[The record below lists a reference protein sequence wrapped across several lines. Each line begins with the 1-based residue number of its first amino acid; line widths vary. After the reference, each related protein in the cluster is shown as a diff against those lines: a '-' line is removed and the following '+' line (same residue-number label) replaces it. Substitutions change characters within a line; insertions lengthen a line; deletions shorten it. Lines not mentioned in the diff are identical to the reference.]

1 MVYACRYRLS
11 REGGIEMSGVDDVR
25 CADVRQRPSGTGD
38 LGESVV
44 VRPVLT
50 KGEAKKARIL
60 LSQNIE
66 ELSDMRVPDFV
77 GKDDGSLR
85 PTLVGAFFEDR
96 MVGAALVGPVGDY
109 TVAFEQNIRV
119 FHPWCDARKASE
131 ILLKS
136 VAEVQG
142 LVVDSLHRGKGI
154 GLRLKLYCDVWAA
167 QHDAEFM
174 FSVPTNEA
182 ACKMNERAGHIVL
195 GDGVRMVVQVQ
206 DRETGFRSPAI
217 AAWQDGSSE
226 HPGWNAFRQVRI
238 ADPPSVRVGQWPP
251 VDVIPGTNGLYAM
264 GEDGRVRMVV
274 SWYGWPRPKE
284 C

>member
-1 MVYACRYRLS
+1 M
-11 REGGIEMSGVDDVR
+11 MSGFDDAVGT
-25 CADVRQRPSGTGD
+25 DVSQGPSGTGD

-44 VRPVLT
+44 IRPVLT

-66 ELSDMRVPDFV
+66 ELLDMRIPDFV
-77 GKDDGSLR
+77 GQDDGSSR
-85 PTLVGAFFEDR
+85 PTLIGAFLEDR

-109 TVAFEQNIRV
+109 AVAFEQNIRA
-119 FHPWCDARKASE
+119 FHSWCDARKASE
-131 ILLKS
+131 ILRKS

-142 LVVDSLHRGKGI
+142 LVVDSPHRGKGI
-154 GLRLKLYCDVWAA
+154 GLKLKRYCDVWAA

-182 ACKMNERAGHIVL
+182 SCKMNERAGHIVL

-217 AAWQDGSSE
+217 TALQDGSTS
-226 HPGWNAFRQVRI
+226 HPGWNAFRQVRV

-251 VDVIPGTNGLYAM
+251 VDVMPGTNGLYAM
-264 GEDGRVRMVV
+264 GEDGRIRMVV
-274 SWYGWPRPKE
+274 SWHEWPCPKE
-284 C
+284 CRIRTCPVD